1 MTSSGPG
8 APELEPA
15 GQGTAASGPPV
26 TEPDF
31 GRLEL
36 GKLDLCVELAAAG
49 AELRHHL
56 LCGDR
61 DVADLLGAWIDTL
74 LDEWNRRRD

>member
-1 MTSSGPG
+1 VGP
-8 APELEPA
+8 
-15 GQGTAASGPPV
+15 GTAAPGPPV
-26 TEPDF
+26 TEPDL
-31 GRLEL
+31 GRLDL
-36 GKLDLCVELAAAG
+36 WRLDLCVELAAAV

-56 LCGDR
+56 LRGDR

>member
-1 MTSSGPG
+1 MP
-8 APELEPA
+8 EPA
-15 GQGTAASGPPV
+15 GPGTAVPGPSV
-26 TEPDF
+26 TEPDL
-31 GRLEL
+31 GRLDL

-49 AELRHHL
+49 VELHHQL

-61 DVADLLGAWIDTL
+61 EVADLLGAWIDTL